1 VRARHDS
8 AHDLVRYLRQY
19 RDSAGLTQ
27 QRLAALAGMSLGAL
41 RDLEQGRTTQ
51 PTQRTVDQLV
61 TVLGLGP
68 GGRNHLLAAQP
79 ERSSGADGD
88 SAPRSAGDST
98 PRSAKEASLRLGILG
113 PLTVWRDGS
122 PVALGGTR
130 QRAVLGALALHH
142 ADGLHRDALVDLLW
156 GEDPPPSAIAIVHS
170 QISHLRRLLEP
181 DRPTRGGR
189 ILVSEGA
196 QYCLH
201 PRVLSDADEFAARV
215 EQAEAVASAG
225 DLTSAC
231 AAYAAALDLWRG
243 EVLADLEVLR
253 AHPAA
258 VELGW
263 RWASVITAY
272 AEVALTAGSA
282 DRVVR
287 PLRGLTVREPLNEK
301 AHALLVRSLTATG
314 QRAAALDLFERTRRR
329 LVEELGA
336 SPGPELADAHL
347 RALRET
353 APATPG
359 ASGSAAAAGGARDR
373 PGRSALPQVTPYFAG
388 RSAELGALTAM
399 TDQGTQARGA
409 VVTVAI
415 DGTAGVGKT
424 TLAVQWAHQ
433 MADRFPDGQLYVN
446 LRGYGPVGTPLDP
459 AKAIRLLLED
469 LGIVPERIPVGLDE
483 RIGLYRRLLASQRMA
498 IVLDNAHDPDQVR
511 PLLPGSPGCLAV
523 VTSRR
528 QLTGLSV
535 ADGAYLLSLDLF
547 SEQDARELL
556 ERRLG
561 AGRICAE
568 TEAVSEVI
576 RLCGYLPLS
585 LSIAA
590 ARAAAR
596 PAQPLAAQAA
606 KLRNAHTRLDGLS
619 TGDVTTDPRAVFSW
633 SYQQVSATAAQLFRL
648 IGVHPGPDFTAAAA
662 ASLAGIPQNQARQTL
677 AELAQA
683 HLLAEPIPGR
693 HACHDLLRDY
703 AGEQA
708 LVHETQETR
717 RAAIRRLLDFYLHTT
732 FAASRL
738 LHPYRD
744 LITIEEPLPLVTPE
758 VLADRQQAL
767 EWFRAERP
775 VLLAAIETAASEG
788 LDRHAWQLSWTMA
801 TFLTWQGH
809 WQELVRS
816 QQTALAA
823 ARRLGDRSAQATALH
838 YVGQTQ
844 YRLGLAE
851 AADVHQH
858 EALELGR
865 QLDNGIIQGRALL
878 ELARIADRQDRR
890 RDAVTYAERSL
901 PHFQAAKSPS
911 WTADALNTAAWYRSQ
926 LGDHLEALAYC
937 EKALAAQRELGNLI
951 GEAATLDSL
960 GYIHHQL
967 GHYDQAIA
975 CFQEAVK
982 VQGDTLIAEERA
994 TVLVH
999 LGDAFHAAGQAVQA
1013 GSAWHQA
1020 LSILEDMG
1028 DPGADAVRQKLE
1040 DASLPSE
1047 LRSPDPGTREVRDV
1061 RLEDA

>member
-8 AHDLVRYLRQY
+8 AHDLVRSIRQY
-19 RDSAGLTQ
+19 RESAGLTQ

-51 PTQRTVDQLV
+51 PTQRTVDQLA
-61 TVLGLGP
+61 TVLGLGA
-68 GGRNHLLAAQP
+68 GERNHLLAAPPEQP
-79 ERSSGADGD
+79 SGADGD
-88 SAPRSAGDST
+88 SAA
-98 PRSAKEASLRLGILG
+98 RSAKGSGLRLGILG

-122 PVALGGTR
+122 PLALGGTR
-130 QRAVLGALALHH
+130 QRAVLGALALHS
-142 ADGLHRDALVDLLW
+142 ADGLHRDVIVDLLW
-156 GEDPPPSAIAIVHS
+156 GQNPPPSAIAIVHS
-170 QISHLRRLLEP
+170 QISQLRRLLEP
-181 DRPTRGGR
+181 GRPARAGRGDR

-196 QYCLH
+196 RYCFH
-201 PRVLSDADEFAARV
+201 PGVLSDADEFAARA
-215 EQAEAVASAG
+215 EQAEAAASAG

-253 AHPAA
+253 GHPAA

-263 RWASVITAY
+263 RRASVITAY
-272 AEVALTAGSA
+272 ADVALTAGCA
-282 DRVVR
+282 DHVIRQ
-287 PLRGLTVREPLNEK
+287 LRELTAREPLNEK
-301 AHALLVRSLTATG
+301 AHALLLRALAATG

-347 RALRET
+347 RTLREPEPEPEPE
-353 APATPG
+353 PATPG
-359 ASGSAAAAGGARDR
+359 ASGTAAAAGGARDR
-373 PGRSALPQVTPYFAG
+373 PGRGAPRQLPPVTPYFAG
-388 RSAELGALTAM
+388 RSAELGALTALM
-399 TDQGTQARGA
+399 DQGTQARGT
-409 VVTVAI
+409 VVTIAI

-424 TLAVQWAHQ
+424 TLAVRWAHQ

-446 LRGYGPVGTPLDP
+446 LRGYGPAGLPLDP
-459 AKAIRLLLED
+459 AEAIRLLLED
-469 LGIVPERIPVGLDE
+469 LGIAPERIPVDLDE
-483 RIGLYRRLLASQRMA
+483 RIGLYRRLLASQRVA
-498 IVLDNAHDPDQVR
+498 IVLDNAHDPAQVR

-561 AGRICAE
+561 AGRISAE

-606 KLRNAHTRLDGLS
+606 KLRNAQTRLDGLS

-648 IGVHPGPDFTAAAA
+648 IGTHPGPDFTAAAA
-662 ASLAGIPQNQARQTL
+662 ASLAGIPQSEARPAL
-677 AELAQA
+677 AELGQA
-683 HLLAEPIPGR
+683 HLLAEPVPGR

-708 LVHETQETR
+708 LAHETQETR

-744 LITIEEPLPLVTPE
+744 LITIEELLPPVEPD

-775 VLLAAIETAASEG
+775 VLLAAIETAAREG

-809 WQELVRS
+809 WPELVQS

-858 EALELGR
+858 EALELGQ

-890 RDAVTYAERSL
+890 HDAVTYAERSL

-911 WTADALNTAAWYRSQ
+911 WTADALNAAAWYRSQ

-960 GYIHHQL
+960 GFIHHQL
-967 GHYDQAIA
+967 AHYGQAIA
-975 CFQEAVK
+975 CYEEAIRI
-982 VQGDTLIAEERA
+982 QGDTLIAEERA
-994 TVLVH
+994 TVLTH
-999 LGDAFHAAGQAVQA
+999 MGDAYQAAGETAQA
-1013 GSAWHQA
+1013 GSAWRQA
-1020 LSILEDMG
+1020 LSILQDMG
-1028 DPGADAVRQKLE
+1028 DPGADAVRRKLQ
-1040 DASLPSE
+1040 DA
-1047 LRSPDPGTREVRDV
+1047 G
-1061 RLEDA
+1061 

>member
-1 VRARHDS
+1 VGARHDS
-8 AHDLVRYLRQY
+8 ADDLVRYVRQY
-19 RDSAGLTQ
+19 RESAGLTQ
-27 QRLAALAGMSLGAL
+27 QRLATLTGMSLGAL

-51 PTQRTVDQLV
+51 PTQRTLDQLAAA
-61 TVLGLGP
+61 LGLGP
-68 GGRNHLLAAQP
+68 GERSNLLAAPPEQP
-79 ERSSGADGD
+79 FGADGD
-88 SAPRSAGDST
+88 PAARSAQGSGF
-98 PRSAKEASLRLGILG
+98 RLGILG
-113 PLTVWRDGS
+113 SLTAWRDGS

-130 QRAVLGALALHH
+130 QRAVLGALALHNGG
-142 ADGLHRDALVDLLW
+142 GLHRDVIVDLLW
-156 GEDPPPSAIAIVHS
+156 GEDPPRSAVAIVHS
-170 QISHLRRLLEP
+170 QISQLRRLLEP
-181 DRPTRGGR
+181 GRPARSSPGDRV
-189 ILVSEGA
+189 LVSEGA

-201 PRVLSDADEFAARV
+201 PGVQSDADDFAAHV
-215 EQAEAVASAG
+215 EQAEAAASAG

-253 AHPAA
+253 GHPAA

-263 RWASVITAY
+263 RRASVITAY
-272 AEVALTAGSA
+272 ADVALTAGCA
-282 DRVVR
+282 DRVIR
-287 PLRGLTVREPLNEK
+287 QLRGLTVREPLNEK
-301 AHALLVRSLTATG
+301 AHALLLRALTATG

-347 RALRET
+347 RTLREPE
-353 APATPG
+353 PAAPG
-359 ASGSAAAAGGARDR
+359 ASGTAAAAGGPTGH
-373 PGRSALPQVTPYFAG
+373 PGRGAPRQLPPVTPYFAG
-388 RSAELGALTAM
+388 RSAELGALTALM
-399 TDQGTQARGA
+399 DQGTQARGA
-409 VVTVAI
+409 VVTIAI

-424 TLAVQWAHQ
+424 TLAVRWAHQ
-433 MADRFPDGQLYVN
+433 LADRFPDGQLYVN
-446 LRGYGPVGTPLDP
+446 LLGYGPAGMPLDP
-459 AKAIRLLLED
+459 AEAIRLLLED
-469 LGIVPERIPVGLDE
+469 LGIAPERIPVGLDE
-483 RIGLYRRLLASQRMA
+483 RIGLYRRLLASQRVA
-498 IVLDNAHDPDQVR
+498 IVLDNAHDPGQVR

-547 SEQDARELL
+547 SEHDARELL

-561 AGRICAE
+561 AGRISAE
-568 TEAVSEVI
+568 TDAVSEVI

-596 PAQPLAAQAA
+596 PAQPLAVQAA
-606 KLRNAHTRLDGLS
+606 KLRNAQTRLDGLS
-619 TGDVTTDPRAVFSW
+619 TGDVATDPRAVFSW
-633 SYQQVSATAAQLFRL
+633 SYQQVSPAAAQLFRL

-662 ASLAGIPQNQARQTL
+662 ASLAGISQSAARQAL

-683 HLLAEPIPGR
+683 HLLAEPVPGR

-703 AGEQA
+703 AAEQA
-708 LVHETQETR
+708 LAHETPDTR
-717 RAAIRRLLDFYLHTT
+717 RAAVRRLLDFYLHTS

-744 LITIEEPLPLVTPE
+744 LITIEELPPLVEPAA
-758 VLADRQQAL
+758 LANRQQAL

-775 VLLAAIETAASEG
+775 LLLAAIETAAREG

-823 ARRLGDRSAQATALH
+823 ARHLGDQSAQAAALH

-844 YRLGLAE
+844 HRLGLDE
-851 AADVHQH
+851 AADAHQH

-865 QLDNGIIQGRALL
+865 KLGNGIIQGRALL

-901 PHFQAAKSPS
+901 PHFQAAKSSS
-911 WTADALNTAAWYRSQ
+911 WTADALNAAAWYRSA

-960 GYIHHQL
+960 GFIHHQL
-967 GHYDQAIA
+967 AHYGQAVA
-975 CFQEAVK
+975 CYEEAIR

-994 TVLVH
+994 TVLTH
-999 LGDAFHAAGQAVQA
+999 LGDAYRAAGQTVQA
-1013 GSAWHQA
+1013 GSAWQQA
-1020 LSILEDMG
+1020 LSILKDMG
-1028 DPGADAVRQKLE
+1028 DPGADAVRRRLQ
-1040 DASLPSE
+1040 DAGFGDRPEAS
-1047 LRSPDPGTREVRDV
+1047 
-1061 RLEDA
+1061 

>member
-8 AHDLVRYLRQY
+8 APDLARYVRQY
-19 RDSAGLTQ
+19 RESAGLTQ

-51 PTQRTVDQLV
+51 PAQRTLDQLAAA
-61 TVLGLGP
+61 LGLGP
-68 GGRNHLLAAQP
+68 GERHHLLAAQP
-79 ERSSGADGD
+79 EQSSGD
-88 SAPRSAGDST
+88 SAPGSAQGSG
-98 PRSAKEASLRLGILG
+98 LRLGILG
-113 PLTVWRDGS
+113 PLIVWRDGS

-130 QRAVLGALALHH
+130 QRAVLGALALHS
-142 ADGLHRDALVDLLW
+142 ADGLHRDAIVDLLW
-156 GEDPPPSAIAIVHS
+156 GEDPPPSAVAIVHS
-170 QISHLRRLLEP
+170 QISQLRQLLEP
-181 DRPTRGGR
+181 GRPAPAGR
-189 ILVSEGA
+189 ILVSERA
-196 QYCLH
+196 QYRLH

-215 EQAEAVASAG
+215 EQAQSVAAAG
-225 DLTSAC
+225 DLASAC
-231 AAYAAALDLWRG
+231 AAYEAALDLWRG
-243 EVLADLEVLR
+243 EVLADVEVLR

-263 RWASVITAY
+263 RRAAAITAY
-272 AEVALTAGSA
+272 AEAALTAGRA
-282 DRVVR
+282 DHVIR

-301 AHALLVRSLTATG
+301 AHALLLRSLTATG
-314 QRAAALDLFERTRRR
+314 QRAVALDLFEQVRRR

-353 APATPG
+353 GPATPV

-373 PGRSALPQVTPYFAG
+373 PGRGALRQLPPVTPYFAG
-388 RSAELGALTAM
+388 RSAELGVLTAM
-399 TDQGTQARGA
+399 TDQGAQARRA
-409 VVTVAI
+409 VATIAI

-433 MADRFPDGQLYVN
+433 MAGRFPDGQLYVN
-446 LRGYGPVGTPLDP
+446 LRGYGPAGRPLDP
-459 AKAIRLLLED
+459 AEAIRLLLED
-469 LGIVPERIPVGLDE
+469 LGIAPERIPVDPDE
-483 RIGLYRRLLASQRMA
+483 RIGLYRRLLASQRVA

-511 PLLPGSPGCLAV
+511 PLLPRSPGCLAV

-547 SEQDARELL
+547 SEGDARELL

-561 AGRICAE
+561 SGRISAE

-596 PAQPLAAQAA
+596 PAQPLAVQAV
-606 KLRNAHTRLDGLS
+606 KLRNAQTRLDGLS
-619 TGDVTTDPRAVFSW
+619 TGDVTTDLRAVFSW

-648 IGVHPGPDFTAAAA
+648 IGVHPGPDFTTAAA
-662 ASLAGIPQNQARQTL
+662 ASLAGIPRSEARQAI

-683 HLLAEPIPGR
+683 HLLAEPVPGR

-708 LVHETQETR
+708 LAHETRETR
-717 RAAIRRLLDFYLHTT
+717 RAAIGRLLSFYLHTAFT
-732 FAASRL
+732 ASRL
-738 LHPYRD
+738 LHPHRD
-744 LITIEEPLPLVTPE
+744 LITVEELLPPVEPE

-775 VLLAAIETAASEG
+775 VLLAVIETAAREG
-788 LDRHAWQLSWTMA
+788 FDRPAWQLSWAMA

-809 WQELVRS
+809 WPELIRS

-823 ARRLGDRSAQATALH
+823 ARRLGDLAAQAMALH

-844 YRLGLAE
+844 YRLGLIE
-851 AADVHQH
+851 AAGLHQH

-865 QLDNGIIQGRALL
+865 QLDSGIIQGRALL
-878 ELARIADRQDRR
+878 ELARIADSQGRG
-890 RDAVTYAERSL
+890 RDAVTHAEQSL
-901 PHFQAAKSPS
+901 PHFQAAESRS
-911 WTADALNTAAWYRSQ
+911 WAADALNAAAWYRSQ
-926 LGDHLEALAYC
+926 LGDHLMALAYC
-937 EKALAAQRELGNLI
+937 EKALDAQRELGNHI

-967 GHYDQAIA
+967 GHYAQAIA
-975 CFQEAVK
+975 CYQEAVK

-994 TVLVH
+994 MVLTH
-999 LGDAFHAAGQAVQA
+999 LGDAFHAAGEAAQA
-1013 GSAWHQA
+1013 GAAWQQA

-1028 DPGADAVRQKLE
+1028 DPGADVVRRKLQ
-1040 DASLPSE
+1040 DAGLPPE
-1047 LRSPDPGTREVRDV
+1047 PRPLDPDAR
-1061 RLEDA
+1061 

>member
-8 AHDLVRYLRQY
+8 GHDLVRYLRQY
-19 RDSAGLTQ
+19 RESAGLTQ

-51 PTQRTVDQLV
+51 PTQRTVDQLM

-68 GGRNHLLAAQP
+68 GERNHLPAAQP
-79 ERSSGADGD
+79 EQATGG
-88 SAPRSAGDST
+88 SAPRSAQEG
-98 PRSAKEASLRLGILG
+98 ELRLGILG
-113 PLTVWRDGS
+113 PLTVWRDRS

-156 GEDPPPSAIAIVHS
+156 GENPPPSAIAIVHS
-170 QISHLRRLLEP
+170 QISQLRRLLEP
-181 DRPTRGGR
+181 DRAARGGR

-263 RWASVITAY
+263 RWAAVITAY

-282 DRVVR
+282 DRVVP
-287 PLRGLTVREPLNEK
+287 PLRALTVREPLNEK

-329 LVEELGA
+329 LLQELGA

-353 APATPG
+353 EPATPG

-373 PGRSALPQVTPYFAG
+373 PSRSALPPVTPYFAG

-409 VVTVAI
+409 VVTIAI

-424 TLAVQWAHQ
+424 TLAVQWAHR

-446 LRGYGPVGTPLDP
+446 LRGYGPVGMPLDP
-459 AKAIRLLLED
+459 AEAIRLLLED

-483 RIGLYRRLLASQRMA
+483 RIGLYRRLLASQRVA
-498 IVLDNAHDPDQVR
+498 IVLDNAHDPEQVR

-547 SEQDARELL
+547 SDQDARELL

-561 AGRICAE
+561 AGRISAE

-590 ARAAAR
+590 AR

-606 KLRNAHTRLDGLS
+606 KLRNAQTRLDGLS

-662 ASLAGIPQNQARQTL
+662 ASLAGIPQPEVRQAL
-677 AELAQA
+677 AELAQVN
-683 HLLAEPIPGR
+683 LLAEAVPGR
-693 HACHDLLRDY
+693 YACHDLLGDY

-708 LVHETQETR
+708 LVHETPETR

-732 FAASRL
+732 FTASRL

-744 LITIEEPLPLVTPE
+744 LITIEELLPPVEPE

-775 VLLAAIETAASEG
+775 VLLAAIETAAREG
-788 LDRHAWQLSWTMA
+788 LDRHAWQLSWAMA

-816 QQTALAA
+816 QQTALAG

-838 YVGQTQ
+838 YLGQTQ
-844 YRLGLAE
+844 FRLGLAE

-901 PHFQAAKSPS
+901 PHFQAADSPS

-937 EKALAAQRELGNLI
+937 EKALAAQRELGNHI

-967 GHYDQAIA
+967 GRYAHAIA
-975 CFQEAVK
+975 CYQEAVQ

-994 TVLVH
+994 TVLAH
-999 LGDAFHAAGQAVQA
+999 LGDAYQAAGETVQA
-1013 GSAWHQA
+1013 ASAWHQA
-1020 LSILEDMG
+1020 LSILQDMG
-1028 DPGADAVRQKLE
+1028 GPGADAVRRKLQE
-1040 DASLPSE
+1040 AGLLPEPEPS
-1047 LRSPDPGTREVRDV
+1047 DPGTGEVRDV

>member
-1 VRARHDS
+1 MRARHDS
-8 AHDLVRYLRQY
+8 AHDLVRYLR
-19 RDSAGLTQ
+19 
-27 QRLAALAGMSLGAL
+27 
-41 RDLEQGRTTQ
+41 
-51 PTQRTVDQLV
+51 
-61 TVLGLGP
+61 
-68 GGRNHLLAAQP
+68 
-79 ERSSGADGD
+79 
-88 SAPRSAGDST
+88 
-98 PRSAKEASLRLGILG
+98 LGILG
-113 PLTVWRDGS
+113 PLAVWRDGS

-130 QRAVLGALALHH
+130 QRAVLGALALHP
-142 ADGLHRDALVDLLW
+142 AGGLHRDAIVDLLW
-156 GEDPPPSAIAIVHS
+156 GENPPPSAIAIVHS
-170 QISHLRRLLEP
+170 QISQLRRLLEP
-181 DRPTRGGR
+181 DRPARASR

-201 PRVLSDADEFAARV
+201 PRVLSDADEFAAGV
-215 EQAEAVASAG
+215 EQAEAVASTG

-231 AAYAAALDLWRG
+231 TAYAAALDLWRG

-272 AEVALTAGSA
+272 AEIALTAGSA

-287 PLRGLTVREPLNEK
+287 PLRALTVREPLNEK

-353 APATPG
+353 GPAAPG
-359 ASGSAAAAGGARDR
+359 ASGTAAAAGGNRDR
-373 PGRSALPQVTPYFAG
+373 PGRNAPRHLPPVTPYFAG

-399 TDQGTQARGA
+399 TDQGTQTRGA
-409 VVTVAI
+409 VVTIAI

-424 TLAVQWAHQ
+424 TLAVQWVHQ

-459 AKAIRLLLED
+459 AEAIRLLLED
-469 LGIVPERIPVGLDE
+469 LGIVPDRIPAGLDE
-483 RIGLYRRLLASQRMA
+483 RIGLYRRLLASQRVA
-498 IVLDNAHDPDQVR
+498 IVLDNAHDPEQVR

-556 ERRLG
+556 EHRLG
-561 AGRICAE
+561 AGRISAE
-568 TEAVSEVI
+568 TEAVSEGI

-606 KLRNAHTRLDGLS
+606 KLRNAQTRLDGLS

-662 ASLAGIPQNQARQTL
+662 AALAGISQREARQAL

-683 HLLAEPIPGR
+683 HLLAEPVPGR
-693 HACHDLLRDY
+693 NTCHDLLRDY

-708 LVHETQETR
+708 VAHETPETR

-744 LITIEEPLPLVTPE
+744 LITIEELQPPVEPE
-758 VLADRQQAL
+758 VLTDRQQAL
-767 EWFRAERP
+767 EWFGAERP
-775 VLLAAIETAASEG
+775 VLLAAIETAARDG
-788 LDRHAWQLSWTMA
+788 FDRHAWQLSWTMA

-844 YRLGLAE
+844 FRLGLAE

-975 CFQEAVK
+975 CYREAVQ

-994 TVLVH
+994 MVLTH
-999 LGDAFHAAGQAVQA
+999 LGDAFHAAGEAVQA

-1028 DPGADAVRQKLE
+1028 DPGADAVRQKLQ

-1061 RLEDA
+1061 RLEGA

>member
-8 AHDLVRYLRQY
+8 AHDLVRYVRQY
-19 RDSAGLTQ
+19 RESAGLSQ

-51 PTQRTVDQLV
+51 PAQRTLDQLA
-61 TVLGLGP
+61 TVLGLGA
-68 GGRNHLLAAQP
+68 GERNHPLAAPSEQ
-79 ERSSGADGD
+79 SSGSDGD
-88 SAPRSAGDST
+88 PV
-98 PRSAKEASLRLGILG
+98 PRSAKGSGLRLGILG

-130 QRAVLGALALHH
+130 QRAVLGALALHN
-142 ADGLHRDALVDLLW
+142 AGGLHRDAIVDLLW

-170 QISHLRRLLEP
+170 QISQLRRLLEP
-181 DRPTRGGR
+181 DRAGRGGR
-189 ILVSEGA
+189 ILLSEGA
-196 QYCLH
+196 QYFLH
-201 PRVLSDADEFAARV
+201 PRVLSDADEFVARV
-215 EQAEAVASAG
+215 EQAEAVASTG

-231 AAYAAALDLWRG
+231 AAYEAALDLWRG

-253 AHPAA
+253 THPAA

-263 RWASVITAY
+263 RWESVITAY
-272 AEVALTAGSA
+272 SEVALTAGCA
-282 DRVVR
+282 DRAIR
-287 PLRGLTVREPLNEK
+287 QLRGLTVREPLNEK
-301 AHALLVRSLTATG
+301 AHALLLRALTATG

-353 APATPG
+353 EPATPG
-359 ASGSAAAAGGARDR
+359 VSGTAAAAGGARDR
-373 PGRSALPQVTPYFAG
+373 PGRSAPRQLPPVTPYFAG
-388 RSAELGALTAM
+388 RSAELGALTAL
-399 TDQGTQARGA
+399 TDQDTKARGA
-409 VVTVAI
+409 VVTIAI

-424 TLAVQWAHQ
+424 TLAVQWVHQ
-433 MADRFPDGQLYVN
+433 MAGRFPDGQLYVN
-446 LRGYGPVGTPLDP
+446 LRGYGPVGMPLDP
-459 AKAIRLLLED
+459 AEAIRLLLED
-469 LGIVPERIPVGLDE
+469 LGIAPERIPVGLDE
-483 RIGLYRRLLASQRMA
+483 RIGLYRRLLASQRVA

-511 PLLPGSPGCLAV
+511 PLLPRSPGCLAV

-561 AGRICAE
+561 AGRISAE

-662 ASLAGIPQNQARQTL
+662 ASLAGIPQSQARQTL

-683 HLLAEPIPGR
+683 HLLAEPVPGR

-708 LVHETQETR
+708 LVHETRETR
-717 RAAIRRLLDFYLHTT
+717 RTAIRRLLDFYLHTT

-744 LITIEEPLPLVTPE
+744 LITIEEVLPLVEPE

-775 VLLAAIETAASEG
+775 VLLAAIETAAREG
-788 LDRHAWQLSWTMA
+788 LDGHAWQLSWTMA

-844 YRLGLAE
+844 FRLGLAE

-975 CFQEAVK
+975 CYQEAVK

-994 TVLVH
+994 TVLEH
-999 LGDAFHAAGQAVQA
+999 LGDACQAAGKVVEA
-1013 GSAWHQA
+1013 GSAWRQA

-1028 DPGADAVRQKLE
+1028 DQGADAVRRKLQ
-1040 DASLPSE
+1040 DAGLPPE
-1047 LRSPDPGTREVRDV
+1047 PRP
-1061 RLEDA
+1061 